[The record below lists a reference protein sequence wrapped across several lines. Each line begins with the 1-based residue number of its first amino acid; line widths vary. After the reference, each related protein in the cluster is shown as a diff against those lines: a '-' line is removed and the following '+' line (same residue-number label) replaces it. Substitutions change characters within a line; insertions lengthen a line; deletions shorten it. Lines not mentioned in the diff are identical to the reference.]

1 MHQKSS
7 ITMLWLNAQATRRRL
22 EPLSGCR
29 LMIGA
34 GSTVLVSKRSEA
46 SAMVAA
52 VLEAAATPG
61 NRHEANKRRRAA
73 HPPAAPI

>member
-1 MHQKSS
+1 MCF
-7 ITMLWLNAQATRRRL
+7 L
-22 EPLSGCR
+22 
-29 LMIGA
+29 A

-61 NRHEANKRRRAA
+61 NRHEANKRAGLPTRPLPQSRNEVAA
-73 HPPAAPI
+73 G